1 MKKIFLLDF
10 DGVICNS
17 FKECIYVAYSS
28 INKKINY
35 KKFSLFFRKYKNIL
49 EFYNAQALKGV
60 DYCKIIK
67 IYKYNKFKKKININ
81 KFKLSNNYN
90 ELFYSYRKKIIKLD
104 FNLWLR
110 LNPIFPQVKKI
121 LKKKNIGDIR
131 ILSNKDFS
139 SIDLILNHNSIKI
152 DKDKIMSKEK
162 FKNKNNYIKNLLK
175 KKNYKVIFVDDHI
188 ENLYNLKLKNI
199 DKYLLCRNNKID
211 KSVENRAKKNK
222 INKIQLNK
230 IKKIFE

>member
-35 KKFSLFFRKYKNIL
+35 KKFILFFRRYKNIL
-49 EFYNAQALKGV
+49 EYYNTQALKGI

-81 KFKLSNNYN
+81 KIKLSNNYN

-104 FNLWLR
+104 FNLWLK
-110 LNPIFPQVKKI
+110 LNPIFPEMKKI
-121 LKKKNIGDIR
+121 LKKKKIGDIR
-131 ILSNKDFS
+131 VLSNKDFN
-139 SIDLILNHNSIKI
+139 SINLILNHNSIKI
-152 DKDKIMSKEK
+152 DKDKIISKEK
-162 FKNKNNYIKNLLK
+162 FQNKKNYIESLLK
-175 KKNYKVIFVDDHI
+175 KKRYKIIFVDDHI
-188 ENLYNLKLKNI
+188 KNLYNLKLKNI

-211 KSVENRAKKNK
+211 KSVENSAKKNK

-230 IKKIFE
+230 IKKIFK

>member
-10 DGVICNS
+10 YGVICNS

-35 KKFSLFFRKYKNIL
+35 KKFSLFFRKHKNIL
-49 EFYNAQALKGV
+49 EYYNTQALKGI

-67 IYKYNKFKKKININ
+67 IYKNNKFKKKININ
-81 KFKLSNNYN
+81 KIKLSNKYSR
-90 ELFYSYRKKIIKLD
+90 LFYSYRKKIIKLD
-104 FNLWLR
+104 FNLWLK
-110 LNPIFPQVKKI
+110 LNPIFPELKKI
-121 LKKKNIGDIR
+121 LKKKKISDIR

-139 SIDLILNHNSIKI
+139 SINLILNHNSIKI
-152 DKDKIMSKEK
+152 DKDKIISKEK
-162 FKNKNNYIKNLLK
+162 FKNKKNYIENLLK
-175 KKNYKVIFVDDHI
+175 KKKYKVIFVDDHI

-199 DKYLLCRNNKID
+199 DKYLLFRNNKIN
-211 KSVENRAKKNK
+211 KSVENCIKKNK

-230 IKKIFE
+230 IKKIFK